1 MKLLFVFNHFPYWF
15 GPGLSGRIGRPA
27 RAGCARV
34 GCRIASS
41 RLTTAVGDARWHDRT
56 PEKKKQRGDA
66 AYQIVS
72 FRSGSPL
79 PSAAFLRACS
89 VCLSRPPL
97 ALRRLVGRCRR
108 RRLNPGVE
116 AFVGLLAVD
125 EHPPGTLA
133 PSLPFML
140 CEAEHRNPNLKGIHV
155 HTHTFAGS
163 APVHGDHC

>member
-1 MKLLFVFNHFPYWF
+1 MGGSV
-15 GPGLSGRIGRPA
+15 GRPA

-41 RLTTAVGDARWHDRT
+41 RLTSHDCSGRCALARSDAR
-56 PEKKKQRGDA
+56 EKKQRGDA

-72 FRSGSPL
+72 FRSGFPL

-89 VCLSRPPL
+89 VCFSRPPL